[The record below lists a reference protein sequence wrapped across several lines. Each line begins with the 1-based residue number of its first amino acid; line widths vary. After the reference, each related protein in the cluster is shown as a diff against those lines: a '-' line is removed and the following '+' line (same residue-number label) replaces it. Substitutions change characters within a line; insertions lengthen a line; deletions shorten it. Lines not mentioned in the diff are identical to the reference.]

1 HLVAY
6 CSSSV
11 SFFKISA
18 LNLVFCVTVVFGNVS
33 LKCLPVSFNQAI
45 SAMPFFTTIFLF
57 KRQAYKVV
65 QSYRQDLYRR
75 IYFVNKFDAMGRL
88 SCSERD
94 VIPVKANQLFEVEGA
109 KSAIKGSR
117 KSLHSD
123 DFIFMDKATP
133 MTDNDEASPMKRWRL
148 CTVTS

>member
-1 HLVAY
+1 
-6 CSSSV
+6 
-11 SFFKISA
+11 
-18 LNLVFCVTVVFGNVS
+18 
-33 LKCLPVSFNQAI
+33 
-45 SAMPFFTTIFLF
+45 MPFFTTIFLF